1 MESSTLI
8 DVIKKAD
15 HISIWINA
23 GEKDFTFE
31 IEKHVAMQQFKG
43 YLGHYFSILSQGQG
57 IVEGWYAYYSGK
69 CLNIHFT

>member
-8 DVIKKAD
+8 DVIKKAE
-15 HISIWINA
+15 HISIWITA
-23 GEKDFTFE
+23 GGKDFTFE

-43 YLGHYFSILSQGQG
+43 YLGHYFSKLAQDQG
-57 IVEGWYAYYSGK
+57 IGEKWYAYYSGK